1 MITEKAINYQNEVYK
16 NLSIN
21 QAFDLDTVIV
31 RCIDNKDI
39 FVKGTEDSDIRYC
52 ERQEM
57 IEKVILNKLFRKE
70 YTNHLNR
77 RLTELQLKHLYRR

>member
-1 MITEKAINYQNEVYK
+1 MITEQAIDYQNEVYK
-16 NLSIN
+16 NLSMN

-39 FVKGTEDSDIRYC
+39 FVKGTEDSDIRYH

-57 IEKVILNKLFRKE
+57 VEKVILNKLFRKE
-70 YTNHLNR
+70 YNNHLNR
-77 RLTELQLKHLYRR
+77 RLIELQINHLYRR

>member
-1 MITEKAINYQNEVYK
+1 MITEQAIDYQDKIYK
-16 NLSIN
+16 NLSMN
-21 QAFDLDTVIV
+21 QAFDLGTVIV

-39 FVKGTEDSDIRYC
+39 FCKGTEDSDIRYC

-57 IEKVILNKLFRKE
+57 IDKVILNKLFRKE

-77 RLTELQLKHLYRR
+77 RLIELELDHLYRR